1 MAGEQMVLRAIDHV
15 GIAVPDLDV
24 ALTWYRETL
33 GMTVEHVETNPEQG
47 VTEAMVRVSDDDT
60 GARLQ
65 ILAPSSPDS
74 AIARFLDRSGPGMQQ
89 LAYRVDDVEHAS
101 KVLRERGLRLLYD
114 EPRRG
119 TAESLINFVHPND
132 AGGVLIELVQPA
144 GEQPEQPS
152 VSPAEP
158 RRIP

>member
-15 GIAVPDLDV
+15 GIAVPDLDA

-33 GMTVEHVETNPEQG
+33 GMTVEYVETNTEQG

-74 AIARFLDRSGPGMQQ
+74 PIARFLDRSGPGMQQ

-119 TAESLINFVHPND
+119 TAESMINFVHPSD
-132 AGGVLIELVQPA
+132 AGGVLIELVEPA
-144 GEQPEQPS
+144 GEQPS
-152 VSPAEP
+152 VSPTEP

>member
-15 GIAVPDLDV
+15 GIAVPDLDA

-33 GMTVEHVETNPEQG
+33 GMTVEYVETNTEQG

-74 AIARFLDRSGPGMQQ
+74 PIARFLDRSGPGMQQ
-89 LAYRVDDVEHAS
+89 LAYRVDDVEHAAN
-101 KVLRERGLRLLYD
+101 VRRERGQRRHVETHRLRNEETTLD
-114 EPRRG
+114 
-119 TAESLINFVHPND
+119 V
-132 AGGVLIELVQPA
+132 
-144 GEQPEQPS
+144 
-152 VSPAEP
+152 VS
-158 RRIP
+158 